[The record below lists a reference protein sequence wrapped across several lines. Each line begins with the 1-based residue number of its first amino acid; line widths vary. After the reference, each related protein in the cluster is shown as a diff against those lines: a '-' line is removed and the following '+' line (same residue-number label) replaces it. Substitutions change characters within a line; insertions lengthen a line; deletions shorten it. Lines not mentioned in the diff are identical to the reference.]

1 MTQRTRRIDEQ
12 LRQEIGEILAREV
25 GDPRIGFA
33 TITSVDTTRDLSH
46 AQVWVSV
53 IGQPEERAATLAAL
67 GHAMPFVRHLLGERL
82 RLRRIP
88 ELHLRSDDTA
98 ERGTRI
104 LQLIADI
111 EGGRETEAP
120 VSGETLPTPVMR
132 LPHEGDAPMPDLPT
146 LPAIPM
152 PERASGR
159 GRSGAKSARGRRST
173 PRPRR

>member
-67 GHAMPFVRHLLGERL
+67 GRAMPFVRHLLGERL

-88 ELHLRSDDTA
+88 ELHLRADETA

-104 LQLIADI
+104 LQLIADL

-120 VSGETLPTPVMR
+120 LPGETLPTPVTR
-132 LPHEGDAPMPDLPT
+132 LPHEGDAPMPIPELPP
-146 LPAIPM
+146 LPAIPE
-152 PERASGR
+152 PATGR
-159 GRSGAKSARGRRST
+159 GRSSTKAARGRRSA
-173 PRPRR
+173 PRTRR